1 MNHPERMPEAHHIA
15 KRITEADIKRQ
26 QIELDQLSAR
36 MMAANVYNATPRED
50 IKKIG
55 ELLTGTESGGAFDP
69 GASNKNPPN
78 GNDKES

>member
-36 MMAANVYNATPRED
+36 MMAANVYNATPREE

-55 ELLTGTESGGAFDP
+55 ELLTGTQP
-69 GASNKNPPN
+69 GSALDSEVLKKNLPAD
-78 GNDKES
+78 NDEKA